1 MVSTQPG
8 DYWNKLVIDEI
19 RNNTSSHNFLSTVVK
34 QNSSS
39 CVKIPLRCSPSWVET
54 TNEIA
59 KTCLFFFLSYCL
71 RDGLVTSN
79 YFGEGNLS
87 RTSFYVV
94 TLVREKTD
102 TIPTER
108 NLVFD
113 CSIPSTIIYTENVQD
128 TWVRV
133 CGSRVCRRTQIGMF
147 RPIRMDH
154 TNCLQVVIK
163 NPSSFRTSLSDN
175 TRSGKGSVILT

>member
-1 MVSTQPG
+1 MGKGSHPIRVDHTSCLQVDIKTHSF
-8 DYWNKLVIDEI
+8 NELVIDEI
-19 RNNTSSHNFLSTVVK
+19 RNNTSSHNFLSTVVR

-54 TNEIA
+54 TNEIG
-59 KTCLFFFLSYCL
+59 KICLFFFLSYCL

-113 CSIPSTIIYTENVQD
+113 RSTPSTIISTENVQD

-133 CGSRVCRRTQIGMF
+133 CGSRVCTQNLSVWQHQEWQGF
-147 RPIRMDH
+147 CDFNLG
-154 TNCLQVVIK
+154 TCLV
-163 NPSSFRTSLSDN
+163 
-175 TRSGKGSVILT
+175 SVCVF